1 MSNTSLAG
9 IATDF
14 QGLGKLRASA
24 RQNDRSAIRETA
36 EQFEALFLQTML
48 KSMRQ
53 ASIGDS
59 LMGSDQAN
67 MYRDM
72 MDQQLSIDLSKRGGI
87 GLADVIERQ
96 LDPAQGKQRIN
107 QTPQY
112 TQPSLAFASRLY
124 RGEAVKPAITSTPA
138 ADYAWKNKED
148 FIRSLLPAAQS
159 AAEKL
164 GTRAEAVLAVTAL
177 ETGWGK
183 HVMPARA
190 GKSSYNLFGIKA
202 SKNSDREHVMA
213 NTLEFENGVMQ
224 KRREPFRTYAT
235 PADSVADFASFVQQN
250 PRYQEALKVAD
261 DPEQFLRNLHKAG
274 YATDPDYSSK
284 VVSVMRR
291 IQSMTQES
299 IIVAD
304 KSF

>member
-1 MSNTSLAG
+1 MSESSLTG
-9 IATDF
+9 IHTDF
-14 QGLGKLRASA
+14 QGLAKLRASA
-24 RQNDRSAIRETA
+24 REDSRSATRETA

-72 MDQQLSIDLSKRGGI
+72 MDQQLSIDLAKRGGI

-96 LDPAQGKQRIN
+96 LDPTQGKQTLN

-112 TQPSLAFASRLY
+112 PQHSLAFASRLY
-124 RGEAVKPAITSTPA
+124 QGQATQPATAPVQAVENSWNNR
-138 ADYAWKNKED
+138 DE
-148 FIRSLLPAAQS
+148 FIQSLLPAAQS

-164 GTRAEAVLAVTAL
+164 GTKTQAVLAVTAL

-183 HVMPARA
+183 HVMPAGD
-190 GKSSYNLFGIKA
+190 GKSSFNLFGIKA
-202 SKNSDREHVMA
+202 ARNSDREHVMA

-224 KRREPFRTYAT
+224 KRREPFRTYAS
-235 PADSVADFASFVQQN
+235 PAESVADFASFIQQN
-250 PRYQEALKVAD
+250 PRYQDALKVAD
-261 DPEQFLRNLHKAG
+261 DPEKFLRGLHKAG

-291 IQSMTQES
+291 IQNMTQET
-299 IIVAD
+299 ITVAD
-304 KSF
+304 KSL